1 MRQEAHHLVHF
12 YHTAASN
19 ARSGKVSAEFSRVR
33 TLLFV
38 LAVLACHCG
47 SGPPTAS
54 PSMAPAP
61 VPSTVAATPPPGQAG
76 SQKGQAAPSNAGP
89 QPEPSGTVRLRR
101 QHPDDPIPAQ
111 LSELPGFTDAGR
123 VARSVDYGP
132 ESVARG
138 RKMYQNAC
146 APCHQ
151 MSGEGMPGRN
161 YGVKTLPR
169 DLREPEYYRYG
180 SSDRALYRTIV
191 HGIPGSPMGSFDGM
205 PPAMAWDLVH
215 YVRSL
220 YKPEMP

>member
-1 MRQEAHHLVHF
+1 
-12 YHTAASN
+12 
-19 ARSGKVSAEFSRVR
+19 
-33 TLLFV
+33 
-38 LAVLACHCG
+38 
-47 SGPPTAS
+47 
-54 PSMAPAP
+54 
-61 VPSTVAATPPPGQAG
+61 
-76 SQKGQAAPSNAGP
+76 
-89 QPEPSGTVRLRR
+89 LRR

-111 LSELPGFTDAGR
+111 LSELPGFTDASR

-138 RKMYQNAC
+138 RRMYQNAC

-151 MSGEGMPGRN
+151 MTGEGMPGRN

-205 PPAMAWDLVH
+205 PPEMAWDLVH